1 MFMGEYNHNLDAK
14 NRLMLPS
21 KLREGIGE
29 GSFVLT
35 RGLDNCLFL
44 FPMEEWHIFEDKIKA
59 LSVTKKD
66 ARAFVRFIFSG
77 AVNDILDKQGR
88 LTIPENL
95 KEYGKIDKEV
105 VISGALNRIEI
116 WSKEVWSEYI
126 KGAEESFEEIAEN
139 LIDLL
144 S

>member
-14 NRLMLPS
+14 NRLMLPA
-21 KLREGIGE
+21 KLREGISEE
-29 GSFVLT
+29 GFVLT

-44 FPMEEWHIFEDKIKA
+44 FPMDEWKIFEEKIKT

-139 LIDLL
+139 LIDL
-144 S
+144 